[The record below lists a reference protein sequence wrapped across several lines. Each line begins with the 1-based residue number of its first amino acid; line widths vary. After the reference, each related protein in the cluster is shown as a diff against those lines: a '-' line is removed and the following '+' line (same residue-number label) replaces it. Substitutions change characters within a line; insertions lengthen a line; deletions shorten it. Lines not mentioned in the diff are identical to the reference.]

1 MAYMDVTPQGTPN
14 GHTAMI
20 FHGNNFAGFYFGN
33 MSG

>member
-1 MAYMDVTPQGTPN
+1 MCPADGGI